1 MDAKWIGSP
10 RNLAPMVIGI
20 ALLCHAAVWAS
31 IESAHQT
38 PSLMVLLYN
47 VRDATLGTALLFF
60 TIRRPSL
67 VGPTCVIIAA
77 LVTFSVVSN
86 AIVQGHLNWWY
97 VPHIAIAAA
106 AIATAFFCRG
116 HDYGGSVQS
125 NL

>member
-1 MDAKWIGSP
+1 MDAKWVGSP

-38 PSLMVLLYN
+38 PALMVFLNN
-47 VRDATLGTALLFF
+47 VRDAALGIALLFF

-77 LVTFSVVSN
+77 LGTFGVVSN
-86 AIVQGHLNWWY
+86 AIVQGHLNWWSA
-97 VPHIAIAAA
+97 PHIAIAVA
-106 AIATAFFCRG
+106 AIATALFRRER
-116 HDYGGSVQS
+116 DYGGSVQS
-125 NL
+125 NF